1 MRALVEAFLQAAL
14 RDKCNFDRG
23 GRHSRRRAQRGQRPG
38 THPGAQRNK
47 RCAWPLCE
55 PWRSLECGE
64 EPAPSCPLSQS
75 LEGSVPHTHFPNCI
89 KGDPHLLLF
98 FPSPLQNERGK
109 KKTIIVHASSPPK
122 VIKFHS
128 TNK

>member
-1 MRALVEAFLQAAL
+1 MGALVETFLQAAL
-14 RDKCNFDRG
+14 RDKCSFDRG
-23 GRHSRRRAQRGQRPG
+23 GRHSRRRAQRGQRPCA
-38 THPGAQRNK
+38 HPGAQRNK
-47 RCAWPLCE
+47 RCAWPLHE

-64 EPAPSCPLSQS
+64 EPAPPCLLSQS

-89 KGDPHLLLF
+89 KGDPHLLLL
-98 FPSPLQNERGK
+98 FPSPLQNERE

-128 TNK
+128 MNK